1 MGSRIADGSLAAS
14 GHQRIDWA
22 RRRSPVLDGY
32 VRQRL
37 GDRLQG
43 VRVAVVVHLEAKTAF
58 LATVLADAGAEVVAA
73 GSNPW
78 TTRDDVAAA
87 LVERGVEVHSSRRS
101 TMEVWE
107 QDLAAV
113 GATGPEYVI
122 DDGAELTVRMAR
134 DQPDRFAMLR
144 GVSEETTTGVAR
156 LRALADTGRL
166 PFPAI
171 AANDAACK
179 HMFDNRYGTGQST
192 IQAILALTNL
202 RMPGKRVVVIGY
214 GWVGRGIA
222 TYAHAL
228 GARVTAVEIDPIRG
242 LEAHTDGH
250 DVADLRTALATADI
264 VVTAT
269 GGLRAIGAGHLDAI
283 RAGAV
288 LANAG
293 HHDLEIDVPALRAAA
308 STVDEPRPGVAR
320 YVLDRDRPVYVLSEG
335 ALVNIAGG
343 LGHPVEIMDL
353 SFSVQAMGLH
363 TLITRD
369 LPAGVHD
376 LPLEVDRAIAAAK
389 LASRGIV
396 LDVPDE
402 RQADTLSSIL
412 DVATLPPRSARR
424 DQPEAGG
431 ATVRDDEGVGA

>member
-1 MGSRIADGSLAAS
+1 VSSRIADASLAPD
-14 GHQRIDWA
+14 GHRRIDWA
-22 RRRSPVLDGY
+22 RRHSPVLDGF

-37 GDRLQG
+37 GDTLRG

-58 LATVLADAGAEVVAA
+58 LATVLADAGAHVVAA

-101 TMEVWE
+101 TPEVWE

-113 GATGPEYVI
+113 AATEPEYVI

-134 DQPDRFAMLR
+134 DHPARFAWLR

-156 LRALADTGRL
+156 LRALEAAGRL

-179 HMFDNRYGTGQST
+179 HLFDNRYGTGQST
-192 IQAILALTNL
+192 IQAVLQLTNRRLPGL
-202 RMPGKRVVVIGY
+202 RVAVVGY

-228 GARVTAVEIDPIRG
+228 GARVVAVETDPIRG

-250 DVADLRTALATADI
+250 DVADLRTALGQVDLVI
-264 VVTAT
+264 TAT
-269 GGLRAIGAGHLDAI
+269 GGLRAIGAEHLDAL
-283 RAGAV
+283 RAGVV

-293 HHDLEIDVPALRAAA
+293 HHDLEIDVPAVRAAA
-308 STVDEPRPGVAR
+308 IAVDEPRPGVTR
-320 YVLDRDRPVYVLSEG
+320 FQLGPQRPVYVLADG

-363 TLITRD
+363 TLVTGD
-369 LPAGVHD
+369 LRAGVHE
-376 LPLEVDRAIAAAK
+376 LPAEVDRAIAAAK
-389 LASRGIV
+389 LASRGIH
-396 LDVPDE
+396 LDAPTPE
-402 RQADTLSSIL
+402 QADTLTSLL
-412 DVATLPPRSARR
+412 DVDTFIREAR
-424 DQPEAGG
+424 P
-431 ATVRDDEGVGA
+431 

>member
-1 MGSRIADGSLAAS
+1 MSDHRERTERRSAAASSRVADLSLAPS
-14 GHQRIDWA
+14 GHERIEWA

-32 VRQRL
+32 VRRRL
-37 GDRLQG
+37 GTVLAGR
-43 VRVAVVVHLEAKTAF
+43 RVAVVVHLEAKTAF
-58 LATVLADAGAEVVAA
+58 LATVLADAGADVVVA

-101 TMEVWE
+101 PMEVWE
-107 QDLAAV
+107 GDLAAV
-113 GATGPEYVI
+113 ARSAPEYVI

-134 DQPDRFAMLR
+134 DHPELYARLR

-156 LRALADTGRL
+156 LRALSDAGRL

-192 IQAILALTNL
+192 IQAVLQLTNL
-202 RMPGKRVVVIGY
+202 RLAGKRVVVVGY

-222 TYAHAL
+222 TYARAL
-228 GARVTAVEIDPIRG
+228 GARVTAVETDPIRG
-242 LEAHTDGH
+242 LEALTDGN
-250 DVADLRTALATADI
+250 DVADLRTALANGDI
-264 VVTAT
+264 VITAT
-269 GGLRAIGAGHLDAI
+269 GGMRAVGAEHLDAL

-293 HHDLEIDVPALRAAA
+293 HHDLEIDVPALREAATA
-308 STVDEPRPGVAR
+308 VDEVRPGVVR
-320 YVLDRDRPVYVLSEG
+320 YRLGHGPVYVLSDG

-363 TLITRD
+363 TLITNELEPAVHP
-369 LPAGVHD
+369 LPAT
-376 LPLEVDRAIAAAK
+376 VDRAIAAAK
-389 LASRGIV
+389 
-396 LDVPDE
+396 
-402 RQADTLSSIL
+402 
-412 DVATLPPRSARR
+412 
-424 DQPEAGG
+424 
-431 ATVRDDEGVGA
+431 